1 MKKYDVIANDDAMK
15 YQVIDTKS
23 SRYKVMFE
31 DDGESEAK
39 EICELMN
46 EAFEEG
52 LKESSKQRT
61 VCPCSTVDSNCTERR
76 MTMRKYVEVDM
87 SNLEDVKNA
96 CETVDNLVKNGYE
109 IELTQKIGDRD
120 CYGIHLKK

>member
-1 MKKYDVIANDDAMK
+1 MKKYNVIANDDAMK

-46 EAFEEG
+46 EAFQEG
-52 LKESSKQRT
+52 LKESSK
-61 VCPCSTVDSNCTERR
+61 
-76 MTMRKYVEVDM
+76 
-87 SNLEDVKNA
+87 
-96 CETVDNLVKNGYE
+96 
-109 IELTQKIGDRD
+109 
-120 CYGIHLKK
+120 

>member
-52 LKESSKQRT
+52 LKESSK
-61 VCPCSTVDSNCTERR
+61 
-76 MTMRKYVEVDM
+76 
-87 SNLEDVKNA
+87 
-96 CETVDNLVKNGYE
+96 
-109 IELTQKIGDRD
+109 
-120 CYGIHLKK
+120 